1 MTALLTDDATREAA
15 RLHVS
20 DYCDVDQGAM
30 EPETKA
36 WAEGIYRA
44 GARFAQGIYEARL
57 AEDAKVRAQLVEALQ
72 DLLAYA
78 ESQICSH
85 EETHRGG
92 AIWEIC
98 DICGDCWADDD
109 GGKPP
114 RQDPEEIVATRSA
127 LLAAAKER
135 G

>member
-1 MTALLTDDATREAA
+1 MTALLTDEA
-15 RLHVS
+15 
-20 DYCDVDQGAM
+20 VD
-30 EPETKA
+30 
-36 WAEGIYRA
+36 RA
-44 GARFAQGIYEARL
+44 GEEFARDGAEDNLGSVAENKYAFIRGAFFARSIYEARL
-57 AEDAKVRAQLVEALQ
+57 AEDAKVQAGLVEALQ

-127 LLAAAKER
+127 LLAAAKVLE
-135 G
+135 

>member
-57 AEDAKVRAQLVEALQ
+57 AEDAKVRAQLVDELKKAQILLRLLTVQQVIESGGPFIEASGLNPWC
-72 DLLAYA
+72 LNEGLSTGN
-78 ESQICSH
+78 ERLSTWQID
-85 EETHRGG
+85 
-92 AIWEIC
+92 A
-98 DICGDCWADDD
+98 A
-109 GGKPP
+109 
-114 RQDPEEIVATRSA
+114 
-127 LLAAAKER
+127 LAAAKVLE
-135 G
+135 

>member
-57 AEDAKVRAQLVEALQ
+57 GEDAKVRAQLVEALEAMIY
-72 DLLAYA
+72 DHGCGTTYVKCKSPDCAA
-78 ESQICSH
+78 NIGRAAIAASKE
-85 EETHRGG
+85 G
-92 AIWEIC
+92 A
-98 DICGDCWADDD
+98 
-109 GGKPP
+109 
-114 RQDPEEIVATRSA
+114 
-127 LLAAAKER
+127 
-135 G
+135 

>member
-36 WAEGIYRA
+36 WNERLGGYSKSVEGYCASKIA
-44 GARFAQGIYEARL
+44 
-57 AEDAKVRAQLVEALQ
+57 AL
-72 DLLAYA
+72 
-78 ESQICSH
+78 
-85 EETHRGG
+85 R
-92 AIWEIC
+92 
-98 DICGDCWADDD
+98 
-109 GGKPP
+109 
-114 RQDPEEIVATRSA
+114 
-127 LLAAAKER
+127 KELEN